1 MTTRKPFGFTKS
13 RPNNLILINEI
24 EIVGEI
30 TNIETIAVGTSIR
43 VLPVLNKKYG
53 KGRWRKKKG
62 TATVKLKDGT
72 FRAWY
77 ERHGIGKRDMKIKFP
92 FLD

>member
-1 MTTRKPFGFTKS
+1 MKF
-13 RPNNLILINEI
+13 

-30 TNIETIAVGTSIR
+30 TNIETIAEGSSIR
-43 VLPVLNKKYG
+43 VLPNLTGKYG

-62 TATVKLKDGT
+62 IATVKIDDGS
-72 FRAWY
+72 FRLAEIHWY
-77 ERHGIGKRDMKIKFP
+77 EAHGIGKRDLKIKFP